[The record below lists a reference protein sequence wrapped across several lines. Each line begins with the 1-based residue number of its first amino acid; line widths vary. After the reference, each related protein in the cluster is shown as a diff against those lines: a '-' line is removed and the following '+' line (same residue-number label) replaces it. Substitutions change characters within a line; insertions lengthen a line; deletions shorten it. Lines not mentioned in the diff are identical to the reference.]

1 MPWQLDEQRTILI
14 PEMNFSC
21 NGTIVNVTAI
31 GRWLEGWSTDRSR
44 YPRLQIWRED
54 ISKEGVY
61 YKISNGEILLRPP
74 RGNCTRL
81 ARDDVPGAVICNGT
95 LPMNRY
101 VSINSG
107 DIVGLTLP
115 NNMSTTFEVLYS
127 NSTLTNFVYF
137 GSNTDRRTLNLS
149 NVSEKLQPLISLD
162 IIPGTYHYT
171 SMHACDQ
178 CYICLSVCGVS
189 IYGIRSA
196 LAC

>member
-21 NGTIVNVTAI
+21 NGTIVNVTVI
-31 GRWLEGWSTDRSR
+31 GRWLEPRSMDPNR
-44 YPRLQIWRED
+44 YPRLQIWREG
-54 ISKEGVY
+54 ISEEGVY
-61 YKISNGEILLRPP
+61 HKITNREIVLNP
-74 RGNCTRL
+74 RRRNCTRL
-81 ARDDVPGAVICNGT
+81 LGDDVSGAVICNGT

-107 DIVGLTLP
+107 DIVGLQLP
-115 NNMSTTFEVLYS
+115 TNMSTTFEVLYR

-137 GSNTDRRTLNLS
+137 GSITDRRTLNLS

-171 SMHACDQ
+171 CHACDQ
-178 CYICLSVCGVS
+178 CYINFVCQCVE
-189 IYGIRSA
+189 
-196 LAC
+196 